1 MLGKISDNVLRLND
15 TGEQSFK
22 AFFKWVTAS
31 IKSTSVSVTDM
42 GTDEIQLAS
51 TSGIDLE
58 KVDTTKDCTVDENFV
73 VLLGKCSN
81 TKRNTLLNMPS
92 G

>member
-1 MLGKISDNVLRLND
+1 MLRLND

-58 KVDTTKDCTVDENFV
+58 RWIRLKTALWMRT
-73 VLLGKCSN
+73 LSYCSAN
-81 TKRNTLLNMPS
+81 VQIQKGISYQIRQAS
-92 G
+92 R

>member
-1 MLGKISDNVLRLND
+1 MILGNNPSRPFSNGLRL
-15 TGEQSFK
+15 QS
-22 AFFKWVTAS
+22 S
-31 IKSTSVSVTDM
+31 QLSVSVTDM

-81 TKRNTLLNMPS
+81 TKKKYLIKYAKRIGKNSRLRAT
-92 G
+92 

>member
-1 MLGKISDNVLRLND
+1 MLRLND

-81 TKRNTLLNMPS
+81 TKRNILSNTPS
-92 G
+92 E